1 MAENNEGAAVATPSP
16 SQAGPVHASPRQAA
30 PGHASAQA
38 DGSEARNRPR
48 AGEVEERTAA
58 GLGVDGR
65 RIRGVIPYGVESR
78 DMGGWREVIE
88 STAFRGTRLDELRV
102 TIDHRGV
109 PLGRYPQTLEVEDS
123 DDGLRWALD
132 PPRSRGD
139 VVEAVERGDMRAG
152 SWRMVVAKD
161 RWEGDVRH
169 VEAVDELLDVCIAGA
184 EDPAY
189 PAAHVELRTQD
200 RGREAADMEDR
211 QDLAGT
217 DAGDAGSGTD
227 AGTGTTTR
235 AQAGGGSTATDGSPG
250 GATTGTP
257 AAGGGATTGSAGSA
271 GSLRVED
278 RTATSEAR
286 VLSIDDEIVRLIRG
300 TGRGEQRTLTTAI
313 SISPTET
320 STRLFDR
327 LRSASV
333 VLRSGVS
340 VLAIENDSVSYPK
353 LTADVNPAW
362 YAEGAT
368 LTAGDPTLSSDTITP
383 QKVAH
388 LVELTNE
395 VVADAEPSVLE
406 VVRQHLITMLGL
418 KIDIGLIEGNG
429 TPPNPLGLAN
439 VAGVQ
444 NIDTLG
450 ANGATPTNLDPWA
463 DAINAL
469 EAVNASAQAIL
480 MHPRTLATLRKL
492 KKTVTAGNSI
502 EPLLAEP
509 TEDLPLRIFGV
520 PVYVSSQMSITET
533 RGTST
538 DTSSSYVF
546 DTSRV
551 FVVRR
556 QAETVETDASR
567 LFNQDKT
574 EVRAKARLNLYV
586 PDGQAIAR
594 IRGIRNV

>member
-1 MAENNEGAAVATPSP
+1 VSENDEGATVAAPPES
-16 SQAGPVHASPRQAA
+16 HASPSRAGPRLDA
-30 PGHASAQA
+30 PHRARPCHASAEA
-38 DGSEARNRPR
+38 DGSE
-48 AGEVEERTAA
+48 VRTAPVA
-58 GLGVDGR
+58 LEGR
-65 RIRGVIPYGVESR
+65 RVHGVIPYGTTSR
-78 DMGGWREVIE
+78 DMGGWSETI
-88 STAFRGTRLDELRV
+88 APGALRGAKLDGLYV
-102 TIDHRGV
+102 TVDHQDRGI
-109 PLGRYPQTLEVEDS
+109 PLARYPTTLTVEDRG
-123 DDGLRWALD
+123 DGLHWSFE
-132 PPRSRGD
+132 PPRSRPD
-139 VVEAVERGDMRAG
+139 VAEAIERGDITG
-152 SWRMVVAKD
+152 SSWRMRVARD
-161 RWEGDVRH
+161 SWRGEHRT
-169 VEAVDELLDVCIAGA
+169 VESIAELIDITLAGSQR
-184 EDPAY
+184 PAY
-189 PAAHVELRTQD
+189 ADARIEYRTQD
-200 RGREAADMEDR
+200 RGREAADMDDR
-211 QDLAGT
+211 QDQAGME
-217 DAGDAGSGTD
+217 AGDAGSVTD
-227 AGTGTTTR
+227 DGAGTTTQ

-286 VLSIDDEIVRLIRG
+286 AVSIDDEIVRLIRG
-300 TGRGEQRTLTTAI
+300 TPPGEQRTLTTAV
-313 SISPTET
+313 SISPTEV

-340 VLAIENDSVSYPK
+340 VLSTENDSVSYPK
-353 LTADVNPAW
+353 LTADVNPSW

-368 LTAGDPTLSSDTITP
+368 ITAGDPTLSSDTITP

-395 VVADAEPSVLE
+395 VASDSEPSVLE
-406 VVRQHLITMLGL
+406 VIRSHLLTMLGL

-439 VAGVQ
+439 VGGVQ

-469 EAVNASAQAIL
+469 EGVNASARAIL

-492 KKTVTAGNSI
+492 KKTLTAGNSI

-509 TEDLPLRIFGV
+509 TEELPLRIFGV